1 MMNFTKL
8 PQLVDMRGELKSKGT
23 YSNVLKQSL
32 TVYGIIHLQKNICRP
47 DLMQQVSRITM

>member
-32 TVYGIIHLQKNICRP
+32 TVYGIIHLQKNICP
-47 DLMQQVSRITM
+47 DLMQQVSRITI